1 MNILFISEYYPPKSM
16 GGGEINLSLTAQAL
30 AEEGHAVSVLTSS
43 FLGLPAEEKSRGAH
57 IYRRLRT
64 GKSANTFFGNMARA
78 FFFTGS
84 VERETKKLVSKHAP
98 EVLHLQGASVLA
110 APSLQKLGLPLFATI
125 ESYTSLCPKGDRLY
139 RGREPCQKRCSLGIF
154 LSCQKKSL
162 EIGKMKNRW
171 YLKYNPLFLAYLYW
185 RYSRMQR
192 ALRCCHLVP
201 ISGYVQHLLQQQGLE
216 SCEPVPN
223 IIVKEEVVRGKE
235 VSNKQKTE
243 GGVQTAES
251 IYRNQPTA
259 ISQMPSSQKPRVLYL
274 GALITA
280 KGPQLLLEALQG
292 LPYRCDLYG
301 EGMLKE
307 ELQRF
312 IKEHHLDAEIHSPV
326 AYETVPSLYQQ
337 AAVVVFPSL
346 WPEPFGRIPLEALA
360 AGKKVIAFSVGAIP
374 EVVGEKA
381 LLVKPGDVEGLRKAL
396 LQAGE
401 EVVKENKRK
410 LRSAEEILAPFG
422 KKEVARKLLQVYTKC
437 SKYSNHF

>member
-1 MNILFISEYYPPKSM
+1 MKVLFISEYYPPKVT

-30 AEEGHAVSVLTSS
+30 VEEGHEISVLTSNFS
-43 FLGLPAEEKSRGAH
+43 GLLAEETLQGVR
-57 IYRRLRT
+57 IYRRLKT
-64 GKSANTFFGNMARA
+64 GNSPHTFLGNLGRALFFGR
-78 FFFTGS
+78 S
-84 VERETKKLVSKHAP
+84 VTREVHRLVQLLRP
-98 EVLHLQGASVLA
+98 QILHFQGAGVLA
-110 APSLQKLGLPLFATI
+110 APSVSSLGIPLFATI
-125 ESYTSLCPKGDRLY
+125 ESYASLCPKGDRWY
-139 RGREPCQKRCSLGIF
+139 YGKE
-154 LSCQKKSL
+154 SCQKVCSFSTFSVCQKKCL
-162 EIGKMKNRW
+162 EIGKMRNRA
-171 YLKYNPLFLAYLYW
+171 YLKYNPLFLAYLFW

-201 ISGYVQHLLQQQGLE
+201 ISGYVQQLLLQQGLE

-223 IIVKEEVVRGKE
+223 VIVKEEVVRGKE

-243 GGVQTAES
+243 GGV
-251 IYRNQPTA
+251 
-259 ISQMPSSQKPRVLYL
+259 SQKPRVLYL

-280 KGPQLLLEALQG
+280 KGPLLLLEALQG

-312 IKEHHLDAEIHSPV
+312 IEEHHLDAEIHSPV

-410 LRSAEEILAPFG
+410 LSSSEEMRSAEEILAPFG
-422 KKEVARKLLQVYTKC
+422 KKEVVRKLLQVYTKC